1 MELLSV
7 SPNEEG
13 PSKAWVPR
21 GGATMTRRPSSK
33 GGNHKNIMATTTV
46 DPRPAAALLPA
57 SIRSDAPQA
66 IDLQYIFTL
75 ATRCCWAS
83 LSRSGLFRARTRTRS
98 WRDPDVQQPNSFLWS
113 PTRPANRL
121 HLRHQ
126 NPIHASSIWS
136 DCWRDRPRG
145 TSFEPKL
152 IAGRKTTFRSK
163 EVAS

>member
-7 SPNEEG
+7 SPNEDG
-13 PSKAWVPR
+13 LSKVWVPP
-21 GGATMTRRPSSK
+21 GDATMTRRPSSK
-33 GGNHKNIMATTTV
+33 GGDHKNIMATTTV
-46 DPRPAAALLPA
+46 DPRPAAALSPA
-57 SIRSDAPQA
+57 RIRSDSPQA

-75 ATRCCWAS
+75 PTRCCWAS
-83 LSRSGLFRARTRTRS
+83 SSRSGVFRARTRTRS
-98 WRDPDVQQPNSFLWS
+98 WRDRDVQQRNSFLWS
-113 PTRPANRL
+113 LTRPANRL
-121 HLRHQ
+121 RFRHQ

-152 IAGRKTTFRSK
+152 IAGRETAFRSK

>member
-7 SPNEEG
+7 SPNEDG

-21 GGATMTRRPSSK
+21 GVATMTRRPSSK
-33 GGNHKNIMATTTV
+33 GGDHKNIMATTTV
-46 DPRPAAALLPA
+46 DPCPADALSPA
-57 SIRSDAPQA
+57 TIRSDAPQA
-66 IDLQYIFTL
+66 IDLQYIFIL
-75 ATRCCWAS
+75 PMHRYWAS
-83 LSRSGLFRARTRTRS
+83 LSRSGVFRARTRTRS
-98 WRDPDVQQPNSFLWS
+98 WRDRDVQQRNSFLWS
-113 PTRPANRL
+113 LTRPANRL
-121 HLRHQ
+121 RFRHQ

-152 IAGRKTTFRSK
+152 IAGRETAFRSK